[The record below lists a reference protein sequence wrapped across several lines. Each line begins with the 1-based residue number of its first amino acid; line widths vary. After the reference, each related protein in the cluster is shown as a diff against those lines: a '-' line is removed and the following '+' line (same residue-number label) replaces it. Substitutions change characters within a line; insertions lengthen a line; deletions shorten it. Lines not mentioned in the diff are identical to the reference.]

1 MTLNDFVITDID
13 GIIYYDVI
21 TKFPKTRGDL
31 ANPFKN
37 PILMAKS
44 GAGIK
49 LNKKEKL
56 SYIGKAI
63 KGFSNNPNIVHQGY
77 AITFPIGVENEKI

>member
-44 GAGIK
+44 AAGIK

-56 SYIGKAI
+56 SYIGKAL
-63 KGFSNNPNIVHQGY
+63 KGFSNNPKIVHQGY
-77 AITFPIGVENEKI
+77 AITFPIGAENEKI